1 MRKKFIYFAESL
13 RRNIQVDVEDDSDD
27 NALSRR
33 ISRKTGTDE
42 EKVRNLFRKLRPV
55 IRGQQEVG
63 ETLMKD
69 LIDGMNEIEKPQ
81 P

>member
-1 MRKKFIYFAESL
+1 M
-13 RRNIQVDVEDDSDD
+13 DVEDDSDD

-55 IRGQQEVG
+55 FRGQQEVG

>member
-1 MRKKFIYFAESL
+1 MKK
-13 RRNIQVDVEDDSDD
+13 
-27 NALSRR
+27 
-33 ISRKTGTDE
+33 
-42 EKVRNLFRKLRPV
+42 KVRNLFRKLRPV

>member
-1 MRKKFIYFAESL
+1 MTVMTMPCLGGFPGKQGLMKK
-13 RRNIQVDVEDDSDD
+13 
-27 NALSRR
+27 
-33 ISRKTGTDE
+33 
-42 EKVRNLFRKLRPV
+42 KVRNLFRKLRPV